1 MGSVCAGLVEPKH
14 DIGAVENSSN
24 RRAIDA
30 VFFMFVPT
38 MFPSFSVYFRVLA
51 SFVI

>member
-24 RRAIDA
+24 MRVIVA
-30 VFFMFVPT
+30 VFFMLVPT
-38 MFPSFSVYFRVLA
+38 MFSLFLVYLGV
-51 SFVI
+51 